1 MMDIIEAYKDG
12 AKVDLQ
18 SLVNAMLAKRES
30 IQVELPDLEHQL
42 AQIIE
47 DELSNTGVLFMDED
61 EFLNPITIRRPL

>member
-1 MMDIIEAYKDG
+1 MMDIIEAYKAG

-30 IQVELPDLEHQL
+30 IQVELPNLDHEL

-47 DELSNTGVLFMDED
+47 DEMYNTGILFMDED
-61 EFLNPITIRRPL
+61 EFLNP